1 MTSKNLSRRRIL
13 ATGAGL
19 FALSALPARARSIEN
34 QMLVMKDPNCGC
46 CGAWIEIVEAAGF
59 KVTIELSAGTALM
72 RYKSQNGIPEAMAS
86 CHTARIGGYT
96 LEGHVPVA
104 DIRRLLEEQPDAIGL
119 AVPGMPYGSPGMG
132 HESEREAYD
141 VLLIRKDG
149 TSEVFTHYPAA

>member
-72 RYKSQNGIPEAMAS
+72 LS
-86 CHTARIGGYT
+86 
-96 LEGHVPVA
+96 
-104 DIRRLLEEQPDAIGL
+104 
-119 AVPGMPYGSPGMG
+119 
-132 HESEREAYD
+132 
-141 VLLIRKDG
+141 LI
-149 TSEVFTHYPAA
+149 HI

>member
-132 HESEREAYD
+132 PESEREAYD